1 MAERSPLYCS
11 HKSDCKGSPWT
22 TIAEW
27 RETCVNVPLGGG
39 AEKTLHKMT
48 QNHPEVFDLIHDLAM
63 CSDSHCME
71 FIECVRTV

>member
-1 MAERSPLYCS
+1 LFT
-11 HKSDCKGSPWT
+11 KSDCKGSPWT

>member
-1 MAERSPLYCS
+1 
-11 HKSDCKGSPWT
+11 
-22 TIAEW
+22 
-27 RETCVNVPLGGG
+27 VNVPLGGG